1 MNLFSKCYSTISNKG
16 QLIYSSP
23 NIGLI
28 KLVKTFSLST
38 LGASAL
44 ATPALLYFW
53 QEPIAHAADLTNAM
67 FLGESILRHMLTQ
80 TLFTAFAA
88 SGCSTGALTYLLSPY
103 VNHIYLHSKNN
114 AGITPDTVITIE
126 TLDILTRKRQTTVR
140 LRELQPVYSTFLTW
154 KVNPKVIEKE
164 ELSDQPKR
172 ILQHRFWLDQRNGTG
187 DREIMSKILRIVYDQ
202 RRI

>member
-67 FLGESILRHMLTQ
+67 FLG
-80 TLFTAFAA
+80 AFAA